1 MAKKLELIRTYL
13 DPDTNILSEP
23 NKIQIQMV
31 EGDNV
36 FKEAINYLKSLPS
49 LKPLQWDENL
59 CRSAQEHVDD
69 IGPKGL
75 LLYQSSDGTEPEDRI
90 SKYGNYVESLGEN
103 IDFGPNDAMGVII
116 SLTLDDGEEERPHRE
131 NLFKQDYQ
139 KVGIAC
145 GPHKTEFQMCVMD
158 FAFDFQPLN
167 AANEMNIN
175 MKREDM
181 MNNSNF
187 ANQNNQN
194 NQNNLN
200 NPNNPNNQS
209 PLVKL
214 SLENDDFKNKYLAN
228 QQLVSNI
235 NPGVIQANKP
245 GNNDVDQIII
255 DTTNIIQNLKVVSK
269 KVEILTKITYTY
281 EDGSTK
287 IVTQNE
293 THEFKN

>member
-1 MAKKLELIRTYL
+1 
-13 DPDTNILSEP
+13 
-23 NKIQIQMV
+23 MV

-36 FKEAINYLKSLPS
+36 FKEAINFLKSLQP
-49 LKPLQWDENL
+49 LKPLQWDQNL
-59 CRSAQEHVDD
+59 ARSAQEHVDD

-158 FAFDFQPLN
+158 FAYDFQPLN
-167 AANEMNIN
+167 AGNEMNVN

-187 ANQNNQN
+187 ANPNNQ
-194 NQNNLN
+194 
-200 NPNNPNNQS
+200 NNPNNQS

-214 SLENDDFKNKYLAN
+214 SLENDDFKNKELMN
-228 QQLVSNI
+228 QQLVSKNVGI
-235 NPGVIQANKP
+235 NNQMQANIP
-245 GNNDVDQIII
+245 QNNFGGNNEVDQLTR
-255 DTTNIIQNLKVVSK
+255 DTMNLMNSLKVISK
-269 KVEILTKITYTY
+269 KVEIITKITYTY

-287 IVTQNE
+287 VVTQNE
-293 THEFKN
+293 NHEFKS

>member
-1 MAKKLELIRTYL
+1 
-13 DPDTNILSEP
+13 
-23 NKIQIQMV
+23 MV

-36 FKEAINYLKSLPS
+36 FKEAINFLKSLQP
-49 LKPLQWDENL
+49 LKPLQWDQNL
-59 CRSAQEHVDD
+59 ARSAQEHVDD

-158 FAFDFQPLN
+158 FAYDFQPLN
-167 AANEMNIN
+167 AGNEMNVN

-187 ANQNNQN
+187 ANPNNQ
-194 NQNNLN
+194 
-200 NPNNPNNQS
+200 NNPNNQS

-214 SLENDDFKNKYLAN
+214 SLENDDFKNKELMN
-228 QQLVSNI
+228 QQLVSKNVGINNQMQPNI
-235 NPGVIQANKP
+235 PQNNFG
-245 GNNDVDQIII
+245 GNNEVDQLTR
-255 DTTNIIQNLKVVSK
+255 DTMNLMNNLKVISK
-269 KVEILTKITYTY
+269 KVEIITKITYTY

-287 IVTQNE
+287 VVTQNE
-293 THEFKN
+293 THEFKS

>member
-1 MAKKLELIRTYL
+1 
-13 DPDTNILSEP
+13 
-23 NKIQIQMV
+23 MV

-36 FKEAINYLKSLPS
+36 FKEAIQFLKSLPP

-59 CRSAQEHVDD
+59 CRSAQEHVND

-90 SKYGNYVESLGEN
+90 SKYGNYVDSLGEN

-167 AANEMNIN
+167 TGNEMKIN
-175 MKREDM
+175 MNKNEM
-181 MNNSNF
+181 INNSNF
-187 ANQNNQN
+187 PNQNIPINQT
-194 NQNNLN
+194 
-200 NPNNPNNQS
+200 
-209 PLVKL
+209 PLDKL
-214 SLENDDFKNKYLAN
+214 SHENELKNKEIPN
-228 QQLVSNI
+228 QQLIPNV
-235 NPGVIQANKP
+235 NPPVIQPNQES
-245 GNNDVDQIII
+245 GNEVDQIISQTI
-255 DTTNIIQNLKVVSK
+255 NKIQSLKVKSK
-269 KVEILTKITYTY
+269 KVEIITKVTYTY

-287 IVTQNE
+287 VVTQNE
-293 THEFKN
+293 SHVFNE

>member
-1 MAKKLELIRTYL
+1 
-13 DPDTNILSEP
+13 
-23 NKIQIQMV
+23 MV

-36 FKEAINYLKSLPS
+36 FKEAIQFLKSLPP

-59 CRSAQEHVDD
+59 CKSAQEHVDD

-167 AANEMNIN
+167 AGNEVNIN

-187 ANQNNQN
+187 ANQNVQ
-194 NQNNLN
+194 
-200 NPNNPNNQS
+200 NNPNNQS

-214 SLENDDFKNKYLAN
+214 SLENEDFKNKELIN
-228 QQLVSNI
+228 QQLVSNV
-235 NPGVIQANKP
+235 NPAVIQ
-245 GNNDVDQIII
+245 NNQVQTTTNDLDQIVK
-255 DTTNIIQNLKVVSK
+255 DTTNIMQNLKIISK
-269 KVEILTKITYTY
+269 KVEIVTKVTYTY

-287 IVTQNE
+287 VVTQNE
-293 THEFKN
+293 THEFK

>member
-1 MAKKLELIRTYL
+1 
-13 DPDTNILSEP
+13 
-23 NKIQIQMV
+23 MV

-36 FKEAINYLKSLPS
+36 FKEAIQFLKSLTP
-49 LKPLQWDENL
+49 LKPLQWDQNL
-59 CRSAQEHVDD
+59 ARSAQEHVDD

-90 SKYGNYVESLGEN
+90 SKYGNYVDSLGEN

-158 FAFDFQPLN
+158 FAFDFRPLDDMN
-167 AANEMNIN
+167 NQKEMKVN
-175 MKREDM
+175 MNREDM
-181 MNNSNF
+181 MNNSDF
-187 ANQNNQN
+187 AN
-194 NQNNLN
+194 NNLQ
-200 NPNNPNNQS
+200 NNPNNQS

-214 SLENDDFKNKYLAN
+214 SLDNEDFKGKEMMN
-228 QQLVSNI
+228 QQVQNEVTGMNNQMVPLN
-235 NPGVIQANKP
+235 NYG
-245 GNNDVDQIII
+245 GNNEI
-255 DTTNIIQNLKVVSK
+255 DNLTKDTINLMNNLKITSK
-269 KVEILTKITYTY
+269 KVEIVTKVTYTY
-281 EDGSTK
+281 EDGSSK
-287 IVTQNE
+287 VVTQNE

>member
-1 MAKKLELIRTYL
+1 
-13 DPDTNILSEP
+13 
-23 NKIQIQMV
+23 MV

-36 FKEAINYLKSLPS
+36 FKEAIQFLKSLTP
-49 LKPLQWDENL
+49 LKALQWDQNL
-59 CRSAQEHVDD
+59 ARSAQEHVDD

-90 SKYGNYVESLGEN
+90 SKYGNYVDSLGEN

-158 FAFDFQPLN
+158 FAYDFQPHDAVN
-167 AANEMNIN
+167 NQNEMKVN
-175 MKREDM
+175 MNREDM
-181 MNNSNF
+181 MNNSDY
-187 ANQNNQN
+187 AN
-194 NQNNLN
+194 NNLQ
-200 NPNNPNNQS
+200 NNPNNQS

-214 SLENDDFKNKYLAN
+214 SLDNEDFKGKEMMN
-228 QQLVSNI
+228 QPVQ
-235 NPGVIQANKP
+235 
-245 GNNDVDQIII
+245 NDVGGMNNQIVGQKNMGGSNEIDSLTKDTINLMNSLKII
-255 DTTNIIQNLKVVSK
+255 SK
-269 KVEILTKITYTY
+269 KVEIVTKVTYTY

-287 IVTQNE
+287 VVTQNE
-293 THEFKN
+293 AHEFKN

>member
-1 MAKKLELIRTYL
+1 
-13 DPDTNILSEP
+13 
-23 NKIQIQMV
+23 MV
-31 EGDNV
+31 EGDSV
-36 FKEAINYLKSLPS
+36 FKEAIAFLKSLSP

-59 CRSAQEHVDD
+59 ARSAQEHVDD

-103 IDFGPNDAMGVII
+103 IDFGPNDALGVII

-158 FAFDFQPLN
+158 FAFDFQPLSAGN
-167 AANEMNIN
+167 DMNNN
-175 MKREDM
+175 MNRDDM
-181 MNNSNF
+181 MNNYNLG
-187 ANQNNQN
+187 NQNNQN
-194 NQNNLN
+194 NQ
-200 NPNNPNNQS
+200 NNPNNQS

-214 SLENDDFKNKYLAN
+214 SLENDDFKNKELLN
-228 QQLVSNI
+228 QQLVSN
-235 NPGVIQANKP
+235 NAVMNNQMRAGVPQNNVG
-245 GNNDVDQIII
+245 GNNELDQLM
-255 DTTNIIQNLKVVSK
+255 TETMNLMNNLKIVSK
-269 KVEILTKITYTY
+269 KVEINTKITYTY

-287 IVTQNE
+287 VVTQTE
-293 THEFKN
+293 THEFKE

>member
-1 MAKKLELIRTYL
+1 
-13 DPDTNILSEP
+13 
-23 NKIQIQMV
+23 MV

-36 FKEAINYLKSLPS
+36 FKEAIQFLKSLTP
-49 LKPLQWDENL
+49 LKPLQWDQNL
-59 CRSAQEHVDD
+59 ARSAQEHVDD

-90 SKYGNYVESLGEN
+90 SKYGTYVDSLGEN

-158 FAFDFQPLN
+158 FAFDFRPL
-167 AANEMNIN
+167 NEMNNQNEMKVN
-175 MKREDM
+175 MNREDM
-181 MNNSNF
+181 MNNSDY
-187 ANQNNQN
+187 AN
-194 NQNNLN
+194 NNLQ
-200 NPNNPNNQS
+200 NNPNNQS

-214 SLENDDFKNKYLAN
+214 SLENDDFKSKELLNN
-228 QQLVSNI
+228 QQLVSNA
-235 NPGVIQANKP
+235 NPGVIQ
-245 GNNDVDQIII
+245 NNPISNNEIDQLAFE
-255 DTTNIIQNLKVVSK
+255 TSNLMKTLKVVNK
-269 KVEILTKITYTY
+269 KVEITTKITYTY

-287 IVTQNE
+287 VVTQNE
-293 THEFKN
+293 SHDFKG

>member
-1 MAKKLELIRTYL
+1 
-13 DPDTNILSEP
+13 
-23 NKIQIQMV
+23 MV

-36 FKEAINYLKSLPS
+36 FKEAIQFLKSLPP

-103 IDFGPNDAMGVII
+103 IDFGPNDAIGVII

-167 AANEMNIN
+167 DGKEMNIN
-175 MKREDM
+175 MKKEDM
-181 MNNSNF
+181 MNNSKY
-187 ANQNNQN
+187 ANQ
-194 NQNNLN
+194 
-200 NPNNPNNQS
+200 NNPNNQS

-214 SLENDDFKNKYLAN
+214 SLENDDFKNKEMIN
-228 QQLVSNI
+228 QQLVSNV
-235 NPGVIQANKP
+235 NPAVNQ
-245 GNNDVDQIII
+245 NNQGAVNEIEQLTR
-255 DTTNIIQNLKVVSK
+255 DTQNILSNLKIVNK
-269 KVEILTKITYTY
+269 KVEIVTKVTYTY

-287 IVTQNE
+287 VVTQNE
-293 THEFKN
+293 THEFK

>member
-1 MAKKLELIRTYL
+1 MIRTYL

-36 FKEAINYLKSLPS
+36 FKEAINFLKSLPP

-167 AANEMNIN
+167 AGNEVNIN

-194 NQNNLN
+194 N
-200 NPNNPNNQS
+200 PNNQS

-214 SLENDDFKNKYLAN
+214 SLENDDFKNKELLN
-228 QQLVSNI
+228 QQLVSNP
-235 NPGVIQANKP
+235 NPGVVQVNQ
-245 GNNDVDQIII
+245 GGSNDIDQLIR
-255 DTTNIIQNLKVVSK
+255 DTTNVIQNLKVKSK
-269 KVEILTKITYTY
+269 KVEIITKVTYTY

-287 IVTQNE
+287 VVTQNE
-293 THEFKN
+293 THEFKG

>member
-1 MAKKLELIRTYL
+1 
-13 DPDTNILSEP
+13 
-23 NKIQIQMV
+23 MV

-36 FKEAINYLKSLPS
+36 FKEAIQFLKSLPP
-49 LKPLQWDENL
+49 LQPLQWDQNL
-59 CRSAQEHVDD
+59 ARSAQEHVDD

-90 SKYGNYVESLGEN
+90 SKYGTYVDSLGEN

-131 NLFKQDYQ
+131 NLFKADYQ

-167 AANEMNIN
+167 AENEMKVQMN
-175 MKREDM
+175 KEDM

-187 ANQNNQN
+187 ANQNN
-194 NQNNLN
+194 
-200 NPNNPNNQS
+200 NPNNQS
-209 PLVKL
+209 PLVNINVDN
-214 SLENDDFKNKYLAN
+214 EDFKNKDM
-228 QQLVSNI
+228 NI
-235 NPGVIQANKP
+235 NPQLYQNNPNPVMIQSNQG
-245 GNNDVDQIII
+245 GNNEVDQIILN
-255 DTTNIIQNLKVVSK
+255 TTNVMNSLKVLSK
-269 KVEILTKITYTY
+269 KVEIVTKVTYTY

-287 IVTQNE
+287 VVTQNE
-293 THEFKN
+293 THEFKG

>member
-1 MAKKLELIRTYL
+1 
-13 DPDTNILSEP
+13 
-23 NKIQIQMV
+23 MV

-36 FKEAINYLKSLPS
+36 FKEAINFLKNLPP

-167 AANEMNIN
+167 AGNEVNIN

-194 NQNNLN
+194 N
-200 NPNNPNNQS
+200 PNNQS

-214 SLENDDFKNKYLAN
+214 SLENDDFKNKELLN
-228 QQLVSNI
+228 QQLVSNP
-235 NPGVIQANKP
+235 NPGVMPVNQG
-245 GNNDVDQIII
+245 GNNDLDQLVR
-255 DTTNIIQNLKVVSK
+255 DTTNLIQNLKVISK
-269 KVEILTKITYTY
+269 KVEIITKVTYTY

-287 IVTQNE
+287 VVTQNE
-293 THEFKN
+293 SHEFKG

>member
-36 FKEAINYLKSLPS
+36 FKEAIQFLKSLPP

-103 IDFGPNDAMGVII
+103 IDFGPNDAIGVII

-167 AANEMNIN
+167 DGKEMNIN
-175 MKREDM
+175 MKKEDM
-181 MNNSNF
+181 MNNSNYV
-187 ANQNNQN
+187 NQ
-194 NQNNLN
+194 
-200 NPNNPNNQS
+200 NNPNNQS

-214 SLENDDFKNKYLAN
+214 SLENDDFKNKEMIN
-228 QQLVSNI
+228 QQLVSNA
-235 NPGVIQANKP
+235 NPAVNQ
-245 GNNDVDQIII
+245 NNQGAVNEIEQLAR
-255 DTTNIIQNLKVVSK
+255 DTQNILSNLKIVNK
-269 KVEILTKITYTY
+269 KVEIVTKVTYTY

-287 IVTQNE
+287 VVTQNE
-293 THEFKN
+293 IHEFK

>member
-1 MAKKLELIRTYL
+1 
-13 DPDTNILSEP
+13 
-23 NKIQIQMV
+23 MV

-36 FKEAINYLKSLPS
+36 FKEAINFLKSLPP

-90 SKYGNYVESLGEN
+90 AKYGNYVESLGEN

-116 SLTLDDGEEERPHRE
+116 SLTLDDGEEERPHRD

-167 AANEMNIN
+167 AGNEMNIN

-194 NQNNLN
+194 IQNNQNKPNDQPPLLNL
-200 NPNNPNNQS
+200 PIS
-209 PLVKL
+209 
-214 SLENDDFKNKYLAN
+214 NDEVKNKEILN
-228 QQLVSNI
+228 QQIVPNA
-235 NPGVIQANKP
+235 NPGVIPDNKV
-245 GNNDVDQIII
+245 NNDIDQLVI
-255 DTTNIIQNLKVVSK
+255 DTTNIIQNLKIINK
-269 KVEILTKITYTY
+269 KVEIITKVTYTFD
-281 EDGSTK
+281 DGSTK
-287 IVTQNE
+287 VVTQNE